1 MCDPL
6 QYSYELYPK
15 KKARNKPNMFKYLK
29 KKTSSRFRFI
39 KSL

>member
-29 KKTSSRFRFI
+29 KKNF
-39 KSL
+39 K